1 MLNTVASEQSAGRV
15 PLIGIQYL
23 RAIAA
28 IFIVYYHSIGQIPN
42 YVQPFLR
49 YFLGGTHLTNGVD
62 VFFVISGFIMLVASR
77 RSTPGDFLMRRI
89 IRIIPLYW
97 ALTLLIAGLVALKPA
112 LFRSTVLNTQYLVKS
127 ILFIPY
133 PSYQSRGFFFPLL
146 VPGWSLNYE
155 MFFYVVFS
163 LSLFAPVGR
172 RVTIIGSSFLIFY
185 VFGVYFLNRLGPQAQ
200 ESSVISFYASL
211 HLFEFWSG
219 MLIAD
224 FHLRGL
230 LKWPPY
236 IGWLLLAVSFV
247 MLLTGLPIDLESR
260 PALQFFI
267 ENLMPSATLLLA
279 VVSLE
284 NSSCFP
290 QWPRLA
296 FLGDASYSLYLT
308 HIFSLGLARIVWIK
322 LGLQHE
328 SILLAGAFG
337 VWAMALSVVLAS
349 LTYRFL
355 ETPTQKLLLSTYR
368 RHLGRRAAGSLLVSA
383 PPG

>member
-1 MLNTVASEQSAGRV
+1 MLNTVASEQSGGRV

-62 VFFVISGFIMLVASR
+62 VFFVISGFIMLVVSR
-77 RSTPGDFLMRRI
+77 RSTPGDFLVRRI
-89 IRIIPLYW
+89 VRIIPLYW
-97 ALTLLIAGLVALKPA
+97 ALTLLLAGLVALQPA
-112 LFRSTVLNTQYLVKS
+112 LFRTTVLNTQNLVKS

-133 PSYQSRGFFFPLL
+133 QSHGFFSPLL
-146 VPGWSLNYE
+146 VPGWSLNFE
-155 MFFYVVFS
+155 MFFYLVFS
-163 LSLFAPVGR
+163 LSLFAPVSR

-185 VFGVYFLNRLGPQAQ
+185 VFGVYFLHGLGPEARQN
-200 ESSVISFYASL
+200 SVISFYASL

-219 MLIAD
+219 ILIAD
-224 FHLRGL
+224 LHLRGL

-247 MLLTGLPIDLESR
+247 VLLTGLPIDLESR

-267 ENLMPSATLLLA
+267 ETLMPSATLLLA

-284 NSSCFP
+284 NSSCLP

-328 SILLAGAFG
+328 SIMLAGAFG
-337 VWAMALSVVLAS
+337 IWAMALSVVLAS

-355 ETPTQKLLLSTYR
+355 ETPTHKWLLSAYR
-368 RHLGRRAAGSLLVSA
+368 RLGRRTAGSLLVAA